1 MAKVRIGD
9 RLISAGLITNEQLT
23 YALEE
28 QKKQVRRK
36 KIIRIL
42 VDLGYLEETKLLGFF
57 IELCKRGELNLMSI
71 LEDFPNSEENILKLL
86 SRMLNMEYINLDA
99 MQFDVDIANLV
110 PFSIIERYLAFPV
123 KEEEVATSNEI
134 LKGQA
139 KVLTV
144 VKVVVA
150 DPFDVQGIEAIKRAI
165 RNKQVVF
172 CLAKKEQIVGIVVRI
187 SLNDSV
193 KDLVAKIREE
203 MKGDAQ
209 NLLLADEKNES
220 AITKLVKVILE
231 TAVKQKGSDIHIEG
245 TAKNTLVRIRVDGMM
260 REVFKFDKDMFAPLA
275 SRIKLMANMDIAE
288 RRKPQDGRYSAFV
301 AEKPYDFRI
310 STLPIITGESIVIR
324 ILDKSKVLV
333 QLEDLGIS
341 ELNFYRFG
349 EAIRQP
355 NGIVLVTG
363 PTGSGKTT
371 TLYAA
376 LNAIKSVTQ
385 KIITVEDPVEY
396 QMDMIQQV
404 MVNERAGMTF
414 AAGLRS
420 ILRQDPDIV
429 MIGEIRDKETLQI
442 ALQAALTGH
451 LVLATLHTN
460 DAISGVARL
469 LDMGVESF
477 FIGSTMCGLQAQ
489 RLVRK
494 LCPHCRYEVEPPEKM
509 VAQIKNLIP
518 EDYHFFKSHGCN
530 ECNMQGYSGREVIS
544 EVVLG
549 TEGMRRLISANAT
562 KDELLAEARKD
573 GFVTMFEDALSKA
586 LEGRT
591 SLDEVYRVAKL

>member
-1 MAKVRIGD
+1 
-9 RLISAGLITNEQLT
+9 
-23 YALEE
+23 
-28 QKKQVRRK
+28 
-36 KIIRIL
+36 
-42 VDLGYLEETKLLGFF
+42 
-57 IELCKRGELNLMSI
+57 
-71 LEDFPNSEENILKLL
+71 
-86 SRMLNMEYINLDA
+86 MLNMEYIDLDSYEFNPEVA
-99 MQFDVDIANLV
+99 DSV
-110 PFSIIERYLAFPV
+110 PFSIIERYLAFPLSDNGN
-123 KEEEVATSNEI
+123 EVRI
-134 LKGQA
+134 
-139 KVLTV
+139 VL
-144 VKVVVA
+144 A
-150 DPFDVQGIEAIKRAI
+150 DPFDMQARDAMTRSI
-165 RNKQVVF
+165 RGKKVMF
-172 CLAKKEQIVGIVVRI
+172 CIAKKEQIVSIVIRI
-187 SLNDSV
+187 SLHDSV
-193 KDLVAKIREE
+193 KLLVKKIREE
-203 MKGDAQ
+203 LSGDSQ
-209 NLLLADEKNES
+209 SILLADDVNQS
-220 AITKLVKVILE
+220 SITKLVYVIFE
-231 TAVKQKGSDIHIEG
+231 TAIKQKTSDIHIEG
-245 TAKNTLVRIRVDGMM
+245 TEKNTLVRIRIDGVM
-260 REVFKFDKDMFAPLA
+260 REAFKFDKDLFAPLA

-288 RRKPQDGRYSAFV
+288 RRKPQDGRYSDIILNR
-301 AEKPYDFRI
+301 PYDFRI

-333 QLEDLGIS
+333 RLEDLGIS
-341 ELNFYRFG
+341 ELNFDRFN
-349 EAIRQP
+349 EAIKQP

-376 LNAIKSVTQ
+376 LNAIKSVTH

-420 ILRQDPDIV
+420 ILRQDPDIIMV
-429 MIGEIRDKETLQI
+429 GEIRDKETLQI

-477 FIGSTMCGLQAQ
+477 FIGSTICGLQAQ

-494 LCPHCRYEVEPPEKM
+494 LCPDCRYEVEPPEKM
-509 VAQIKNLIP
+509 LNQIKNLIP
-518 EDYHFFKSHGCN
+518 EDYHFYKSHGCSK
-530 ECNMQGYSGREVIS
+530 CGMQGYAGREVIS

-573 GFVTMFEDALSKA
+573 GFVTMFEDALLKA

>member
-9 RLISAGLITNEQLT
+9 RLISAGLITNEQLNH
-23 YALEE
+23 ALEE

-42 VDLGYLEETKLLGFF
+42 VDLGYLDEGRLLGFF
-57 IELCKRGELNLMSI
+57 VELCKRGELNLMSI

-86 SRMLNMEYINLDA
+86 SRMLNMEYVNLDA
-99 MQFDVDIANLV
+99 MQFDIDVANSV
-110 PFSIIERYLAFPV
+110 PFSIIERHLTFPI
-123 KEEEVATSNEI
+123 EERDVATDDI
-134 LKGQA
+134 LKGKA
-139 KVLTV
+139 SV
-144 VKVVVA
+144 VTEIKVVVA
-150 DPFDVQGIEAIKRAI
+150 DPFDVQGMEAVKRVI
-165 RNKQVVF
+165 RNKKILF

-193 KDLVAKIREE
+193 KELVKKIRDEI
-203 MKGDAQ
+203 KGDSQ
-209 NLLLADEKNES
+209 NLLLADEENES
-220 AITKLVKVILE
+220 AITKLVHVILE
-231 TAVKQKGSDIHIEG
+231 TAVKQKGSDIHVEG
-245 TAKNTLVRIRVDGMM
+245 TARNTLVRIRVDGMM

-275 SRIKLMANMDIAE
+275 SRIKLMSNMDIAE
-288 RRKPQDGRYSAFV
+288 RRKPQDGRYSAV
-301 AEKPYDFRI
+301 VLEKPYDFRI

-341 ELNFYRFG
+341 ELNFDRFN
-349 EAIRQP
+349 ESIRQP

-376 LNAIKSVTQ
+376 LNAIKSVTH

-477 FIGSTMCGLQAQ
+477 FIGSTICGLQAQ

-509 VAQIKNLIP
+509 INQIKNLIP

-586 LEGRT
+586 LEGKT

>member
-9 RLISAGLITNEQLT
+9 RLISAGLITNEQLNT
-23 YALEE
+23 ALEE

-36 KIIRIL
+36 KIVRIL
-42 VDLGYLEETKLLGFF
+42 VDLGYIEETKLLGFF
-57 IELCKRGELNLMSI
+57 VELCKRRELNLISI

-86 SRMLNMEYINLDA
+86 SRMLNMEYVDLDA
-99 MQFDVDIANLV
+99 IDFNPDVADSV
-110 PFSIIERYLAFPV
+110 PFSIIERYLAFPLA
-123 KEEEVATSNEI
+123 ETETD
-134 LKGQA
+134 
-139 KVLTV
+139 

-150 DPFDVQGIEAIKRAI
+150 DPFDVQARDAMTRAI
-165 RNKQVVF
+165 RSKKVLF
-172 CLAKKEQIVGIVVRI
+172 CIAKKEQIVSIVIRI
-187 SLNDSV
+187 SLHDSV
-193 KDLVAKIREE
+193 KLLVKKIREE
-203 MKGDAQ
+203 LKGDTQ
-209 NLLLADEKNES
+209 NILLADDENES
-220 AITKLVKVILE
+220 AITKLVNVIFE
-231 TAVKQKGSDIHIEG
+231 TAIKQKTSDIHIEG
-245 TAKNTLVRIRVDGMM
+245 TEKSTLVRIRVDGVM
-260 REVFKFDKDMFAPLA
+260 REAFKFDKDMFAPLS

-288 RRKPQDGRYSAFV
+288 RRKPQDGRYSAV
-301 AEKPYDFRI
+301 VLEKPYDFRI

-341 ELNFYRFG
+341 ELNFDRFN
-349 EAIRQP
+349 EAIKQP

-376 LNAIKSVTQ
+376 LNAIKSVTH

-420 ILRQDPDIV
+420 ILRQDPDII

-509 VAQIKNLIP
+509 LAQIKNIIP
-518 EDYHFFKSHGCN
+518 EDYHFFKSHGCAQ
-530 ECNMQGYSGREVIS
+530 CGMQGYSGREVIS

>member
-9 RLISAGLITNEQLT
+9 RLISAGLITNEQLNH
-23 YALEE
+23 ALEE
-28 QKKQVRRK
+28 QKKQTRRK

-42 VDLGYLEETKLLGFF
+42 VDLGYLDEGKLLGFF
-57 IELCKRGELNLMSI
+57 VELCKRGELNLMSI

-86 SRMLNMEYINLDA
+86 SRMLNMEYVNLDA
-99 MQFDVDIANLV
+99 VQFDIDVTNAV
-110 PFSIIERYLAFPV
+110 PFSIIERHLAFPI
-123 KEEEVATSNEI
+123 EERDIATDDI
-134 LKGQA
+134 LKGKA
-139 KVLTV
+139 SV
-144 VKVVVA
+144 VTEMKVVVA
-150 DPFDVQGIEAIKRAI
+150 DPFDVQGIEAIKRVI
-165 RNKQVVF
+165 RNKKILF
-172 CLAKKEQIVGIVVRI
+172 CLAKKEQIVSIVVRI

-193 KDLVAKIREE
+193 KDLVKKIKEE
-203 MKGDAQ
+203 IKGDSQ
-209 NLLLADEKNES
+209 NLLLADEANES
-220 AITKLVKVILE
+220 AITKLVHVVLE
-231 TAVKQKGSDIHIEG
+231 TAIKQKGSDIHIEG

-260 REVFKFDKDMFAPLA
+260 REVFKFEKELFAPLA
-275 SRIKLMANMDIAE
+275 SRIKLMSNMDIAE
-288 RRKPQDGRYSAFV
+288 RRKPQDGRYSAIV
-301 AEKPYDFRI
+301 LEKPYDFRI

-341 ELNFYRFG
+341 ELNFDRFG

-376 LNAIKSVTQ
+376 LNAIKSVTH

-396 QMDMIQQV
+396 QMEMIQQV

-477 FIGSTMCGLQAQ
+477 FIGSTICGLQAQ

-509 VAQIKNLIP
+509 INQIKNLIP

>member
-9 RLISAGLITNEQLT
+9 RLISAGLITNVQLEK
-23 YALEE
+23 ALEE

-36 KIIRIL
+36 KIVRVL
-42 VDLGYLEETKLLGFF
+42 VDLGYIEETKLLGFF
-57 IELCKRGELNLMSI
+57 VELCKRGELNLISV
-71 LEDFPNSEENILKLL
+71 LEDFPDSEENILKLL
-86 SRMLNMEYINLDA
+86 SKIINMEYVDLDTYE
-99 MQFDVDIANLV
+99 FNANV
-110 PFSIIERYLAFPV
+110 VEYIPFSIIERYTLFPLS
-123 KEEEVATSNEI
+123 EEDNVV
-134 LKGQA
+134 QV
-139 KVLTV
+139 VL
-144 VKVVVA
+144 A
-150 DPFDVQGIEAIKRAI
+150 DPFNIQAKDAVSRAI
-165 RNKQVVF
+165 RGKKVVF
-172 CLAKKEQIVGIVVRI
+172 CIAKKEQIISVVIRI
-187 SLNDSV
+187 SLHDSV
-193 KDLVAKIREE
+193 KALVKQVREE
-203 MKGDAQ
+203 MSGDGNALIFAEEGSNQ
-209 NLLLADEKNES
+209 S
-220 AITKLVKVILE
+220 SITKLIGVIFE
-231 TAVKQKGSDIHIEG
+231 TAVKQKSSDIHIEA
-245 TAKNTLVRIRVDGMM
+245 TEISTLVRIRIDGVM
-260 REVFKFDKDMFAPLA
+260 REAFKFDKDMFAPLS
-275 SRIKLMANMDIAE
+275 SRIKLMANLDIAE
-288 RRKPQDGRYSAFV
+288 RRKPQDGRYSAIILD
-301 AEKPYDFRI
+301 KPFDFRI
-310 STLPIITGESIVIR
+310 STLPIITGESIVTR

-333 QLEDLGIS
+333 RLEDLGIS
-341 ELNFYRFG
+341 ELNFDRFN
-349 EAIRQP
+349 EAIKQP

-376 LNAIKSVTQ
+376 LNAIKSVTH

-420 ILRQDPDIV
+420 ILRQDPDII

-477 FIGSTMCGLQAQ
+477 FIGSTLCGLQAQ

-494 LCPHCRYEVEPPEKM
+494 LCPHCKYEVEPPERM
-509 VAQIKNLIP
+509 LAPIRNLIP
-518 EDYHFFKSHGCN
+518 DDYHFFKSHGCGQ
-530 ECNMQGYSGREVIS
+530 CGMQGYSGREVVS

-549 TEGMRRLISANAT
+549 TEGVRRLVSANAT
-562 KDELLAEARKD
+562 KDELLVESRKD
-573 GFVTMFEDALSKA
+573 GFVTMFEDGLIKA

-591 SLDEVYRVAKL
+591 SLDEVFRVAKLS

>member
-9 RLISAGLITNEQLT
+9 RLISAGLITNEQLNT
-23 YALEE
+23 ALEE

-36 KIIRIL
+36 KIVRIL
-42 VDLGYLEETKLLGFF
+42 VDLGYIEETKLLGFF
-57 IELCKRGELNLMSI
+57 VELCKRRELNLISI

-86 SRMLNMEYINLDA
+86 SRMLNMEYVDLDTVE
-99 MQFDVDIANLV
+99 FNPDIADNM
-110 PFSIIERYLAFPV
+110 PFSIIERYLAFPLS
-123 KEEEVATSNEI
+123 ETETEI
-134 LKGQA
+134 
-139 KVLTV
+139 
-144 VKVVVA
+144 KVVVA
-150 DPFDVQGIEAIKRAI
+150 DPFDVQAREAIVRTI
-165 RNKQVVF
+165 RSKKVLF
-172 CLAKKEQIVGIVVRI
+172 CIAKKEQIVSIVIRI
-187 SLNDSV
+187 SLHDSV
-193 KDLVAKIREE
+193 KLLVKKIRDEL
-203 MKGDAQ
+203 KGDAQ
-209 NLLLADEKNES
+209 NILFADDENES
-220 AITKLVKVILE
+220 AITKLVNVILE
-231 TAVKQKGSDIHIEG
+231 TAIKQKTSDIHIEG
-245 TAKNTLVRIRVDGMM
+245 TEKSTLVRIRVDGVM
-260 REVFKFDKDMFAPLA
+260 REAFKFDKDMFAPLA

-288 RRKPQDGRYSAFV
+288 RRKPQDGRYSAIV
-301 AEKPYDFRI
+301 LEKPYDFRI

-333 QLEDLGIS
+333 RLEDLGIS
-341 ELNFYRFG
+341 KLNFDRFG
-349 EAIRQP
+349 EAIKQP

-376 LNAIKSVTQ
+376 LNAIKSVTH

-420 ILRQDPDIV
+420 ILRQDPDII

-494 LCPHCRYEVEPPEKM
+494 LCQNCLYEVEPPEKM

-518 EDYHFFKSHGCN
+518 EDYHFFKSHGCAQ
-530 ECNMQGYSGREVIS
+530 CNMQGYSGREVIS

>member
-9 RLISAGLITNEQLT
+9 RLISAGLITNAQLEK
-23 YALEE
+23 ALEE
-28 QKKQVRRK
+28 QRKQVRRK
-36 KIIRIL
+36 KIVRVL
-42 VDLGYLEETKLLGFF
+42 VDLGYLEESKLLGFF
-57 IELCKRGELNLMSI
+57 VELCKRGELNLLSI
-71 LEDFPNSEENILKLL
+71 LEDFPNSEENILMLL
-86 SRMLNMEYINLDA
+86 SKMINMEYVDLDTYEFNPA
-99 MQFDVDIANLV
+99 IADNV
-110 PFSIIERYLAFPV
+110 PFSIIERYTSFPFAQ
-123 KEEEVATSNEI
+123 EGDTI
-134 LKGQA
+134 
-139 KVLTV
+139 
-144 VKVVVA
+144 KVVLA
-150 DPFDVQGIEAIKRAI
+150 DPFDIQAKEALSRSI
-165 RNKQVVF
+165 RGKKIAF
-172 CLAKKEQIVGIVVRI
+172 CIAKKEQIVAIVIRL

-193 KDLVAKIREE
+193 KVLVQNIREE
-203 MKGDAQ
+203 MSGVTGVIVADDDA
-209 NLLLADEKNES
+209 NKS
-220 AITKLVKVILE
+220 AITKLINVIFE
-231 TAVKQKGSDIHIEG
+231 TAVKQKSSDIHIEA
-245 TAKNTLVRIRVDGMM
+245 TETSAIVRNRVDGVM
-260 REVFKFDKDMFAPLA
+260 REAFKFDKDIFAPLS
-275 SRIKLMANMDIAE
+275 SRMKLMANLDIAE
-288 RRKPQDGRYSAFV
+288 RRKPQDGRYSDTIMG
-301 AEKPYDFRI
+301 KPYDFRI

-333 QLEDLGIS
+333 KLEDLGIS
-341 ELNFYRFG
+341 ELNYNRFN

-376 LNAIKSVTQ
+376 LNAIKNVTH

-396 QMDMIQQV
+396 QMDLIQQV

-420 ILRQDPDIV
+420 ILRQDPDII

-477 FIGSTMCGLQAQ
+477 FIGSTICGFQAQ

-494 LCPHCRYEVEPPEKM
+494 LCPNCIYEVEPPEKM
-509 VAQIKNLIP
+509 LAQIRNLLP
-518 EDYHFFKSHGCN
+518 EDYHFYKSHGCGN
-530 ECNMQGYSGREVIS
+530 CGMQGYVGREVVS
-544 EVVLG
+544 EVILG

-573 GFVTMFEDALSKA
+573 GFVTMFEDALLKA

>member
-9 RLISAGLITNEQLT
+9 RLISAGLITNVQLEK
-23 YALEE
+23 ALEE
-28 QKKQVRRK
+28 QRKQVRRK
-36 KIIRIL
+36 KIVRVL
-42 VDLGYLEETKLLGFF
+42 VDLGYLEESKLLGFF
-57 IELCKRGELNLMSI
+57 VELCKRGELNLLSI

-86 SRMLNMEYINLDA
+86 SKMINMEYVDLDTYEFNPTVA
-99 MQFDVDIANLV
+99 DYV
-110 PFSIIERYLAFPV
+110 PFSIIERYTSFPFAEDNDV
-123 KEEEVATSNEI
+123 I
-134 LKGQA
+134 
-139 KVLTV
+139 
-144 VKVVVA
+144 KVVLA
-150 DPFDVQGIEAIKRAI
+150 DPFDIRAKEAITRSI
-165 RNKQVVF
+165 RGKKVLF
-172 CLAKKEQIVGIVVRI
+172 CIAKKEQIVAIVIRL

-193 KDLVAKIREE
+193 KILVQNIREE
-203 MKGDAQ
+203 MSGGAGAIT
-209 NLLLADEKNES
+209 LANDDESNKS
-220 AITKLVKVILE
+220 SITKLISVIFE
-231 TAVKQKGSDIHIEG
+231 TAVKQRTSDIHIEAAENA
-245 TAKNTLVRIRVDGMM
+245 TVVRIRIDGVM
-260 REVFKFDKDMFAPLA
+260 REAFKFDKDMFAPLS
-275 SRIKLMANMDIAE
+275 SRIKLMANLDIAE
-288 RRKPQDGRYSAFV
+288 RRKPQDGRYSDIIMGNPF
-301 AEKPYDFRI
+301 DFRI

-333 QLEDLGIS
+333 KLEDLGIS
-341 ELNFYRFG
+341 ELNYDRFN
-349 EAIRQP
+349 EAIKQP

-376 LNAIKSVTQ
+376 LNAIKNVTH

-396 QMDMIQQV
+396 QMEMIQQV

-414 AAGLRS
+414 AASLRS
-420 ILRQDPDIV
+420 ILRQDPDII
-429 MIGEIRDKETLQI
+429 MIGEIRDRETLQI

-477 FIGSTMCGLQAQ
+477 FIGSTLCGLQAQ

-494 LCPHCRYEVEPPEKM
+494 LCPHCRYEVEPPDKM
-509 VAQIKNLIP
+509 LSQIRNLIP
-518 EDYHFFKSHGCN
+518 DDYHFYKSHGCN
-530 ECNMQGYSGREVIS
+530 QCGMQGYSGREVIS

-549 TEGMRRLISANAT
+549 TEGIRRLVSANAT
-562 KDELLAEARKD
+562 KDELLSEARKD
-573 GFVTMFEDALSKA
+573 GFVTMFEDALLKA

>member
-9 RLISAGLITNEQLT
+9 RLISAGLITNEQLNT
-23 YALEE
+23 ALEE

-36 KIIRIL
+36 KIVRIL
-42 VDLGYLEETKLLGFF
+42 VDLGYIEETKLLGFF
-57 IELCKRGELNLMSI
+57 VELCKRRELNLISI

-86 SRMLNMEYINLDA
+86 SRMLSMEYIDLDTIE
-99 MQFDVDIANLV
+99 FNPDVADCV
-110 PFSIIERYLAFPV
+110 PFSIIERHLAFPFA
-123 KEEEVATSNEI
+123 ESENEI
-134 LKGQA
+134 
-139 KVLTV
+139 
-144 VKVVVA
+144 KVVVA
-150 DPFDVQGIEAIKRAI
+150 DPFDVQVRDAMTRAI
-165 RNKQVVF
+165 RNKKVLF
-172 CLAKKEQIVGIVVRI
+172 CIAKKEQIVGIVIRI
-187 SLNDSV
+187 SLHDSV
-193 KDLVAKIREE
+193 KALVKKIHDEL
-203 MKGDAQ
+203 KGDVQ
-209 NLLLADEKNES
+209 NILLADDENES
-220 AITKLVKVILE
+220 AITKLVNIVLE
-231 TAVKQKGSDIHIEG
+231 TAIKQKTSDIHIEG
-245 TAKNTLVRIRVDGMM
+245 TEKSTLIRIRVDGVM
-260 REVFKFDKDMFAPLA
+260 REAFKFEKDLFAPLA

-288 RRKPQDGRYSAFV
+288 RRKPQDGRYSAIIL
-301 AEKPYDFRI
+301 EKPYDFRI

-341 ELNFYRFG
+341 ELNFDRFN
-349 EAIRQP
+349 EAIKQP

-376 LNAIKSVTQ
+376 LNAIKSVTH

-420 ILRQDPDIV
+420 ILRQDPDII

-509 VAQIKNLIP
+509 VSQIKNLIP
-518 EDYHFFKSHGCN
+518 EDYHFFKSHGCSH
-530 ECNMQGYSGREVIS
+530 CGMQGYAGREVIS

>member
-9 RLISAGLITNEQLT
+9 RLISAGLITNAQLEK
-23 YALEE
+23 ALEE
-28 QKKQVRRK
+28 QRKQVRRK
-36 KIIRIL
+36 KIVRVL
-42 VDLGYLEETKLLGFF
+42 VDLGYLEESKLLGFF
-57 IELCKRGELNLMSI
+57 VELCKRGELNLLSI
-71 LEDFPNSEENILKLL
+71 LEDFPNSEENILMLL
-86 SRMLNMEYINLDA
+86 SKMINMEYVDLDTYEFNPA
-99 MQFDVDIANLV
+99 IADNV
-110 PFSIIERYLAFPV
+110 PFSIIERYASFPFAQ
-123 KEEEVATSNEI
+123 EGDTI
-134 LKGQA
+134 
-139 KVLTV
+139 
-144 VKVVVA
+144 KVVLA
-150 DPFDVQGIEAIKRAI
+150 DPFDIQAKDALSRSI
-165 RNKQVVF
+165 RGKKIAF
-172 CLAKKEQIVGIVVRI
+172 CIAKKEQIVAIVIRL

-193 KDLVAKIREE
+193 KVLVQNIREE
-203 MKGDAQ
+203 MSGATGVIVADDDA
-209 NLLLADEKNES
+209 NRS
-220 AITKLVKVILE
+220 AITKLINVIFE
-231 TAVKQKGSDIHIEG
+231 TAVKQKSSDIHIEA
-245 TAKNTLVRIRVDGMM
+245 TETSALVRNRVDGVM
-260 REVFKFDKDMFAPLA
+260 REAFKFDKDIFAPLS
-275 SRIKLMANMDIAE
+275 SRMKLMANLDIAE
-288 RRKPQDGRYSAFV
+288 RRKPQDGRYSDIIMG
-301 AEKPYDFRI
+301 KPYDFRI

-333 QLEDLGIS
+333 KLEDLGIS
-341 ELNFYRFG
+341 ELNYNRFN
-349 EAIRQP
+349 EAIKQP

-376 LNAIKSVTQ
+376 LNAIKNVTH

-396 QMDMIQQV
+396 QMDLIQQV

-420 ILRQDPDIV
+420 ILRQDPDII

-477 FIGSTMCGLQAQ
+477 FIGSTICGFQAQ

-494 LCPHCRYEVEPPEKM
+494 LCPNCIYEVEPPEKM
-509 VAQIKNLIP
+509 LAQIRNLIP
-518 EDYHFFKSHGCN
+518 EDYHFYKSHGCSN
-530 ECNMQGYSGREVIS
+530 CGMQGYVGREVVS
-544 EVVLG
+544 EVILG

-573 GFVTMFEDALSKA
+573 GFVTMFEDALLKA

>member
-9 RLISAGLITNEQLT
+9 RLISAGLITNEQLNT
-23 YALEE
+23 ALEE

-36 KIIRIL
+36 KIVRIL
-42 VDLGYLEETKLLGFF
+42 VDLGYIEETKLLGFF
-57 IELCKRGELNLMSI
+57 VELCKRRELNLISI

-86 SRMLNMEYINLDA
+86 SRMLNMEYIDLDTIE
-99 MQFDVDIANLV
+99 FNPDVADCV
-110 PFSIIERYLAFPV
+110 PFSIIERHLAFPFA
-123 KEEEVATSNEI
+123 ESENEI
-134 LKGQA
+134 KI
-139 KVLTV
+139 
-144 VKVVVA
+144 VVA
-150 DPFDVQGIEAIKRAI
+150 DPFDVQVRDAMTRAI
-165 RNKQVVF
+165 RNKKVLF
-172 CLAKKEQIVGIVVRI
+172 CIAKKEQIVGIVIRI
-187 SLNDSV
+187 SLHDSV
-193 KDLVAKIREE
+193 KALVKKIHDEL
-203 MKGDAQ
+203 KGDVQ
-209 NLLLADEKNES
+209 NILLADDENES
-220 AITKLVKVILE
+220 AITKLVNIVLE
-231 TAVKQKGSDIHIEG
+231 TAIKQKTSDIHIEG
-245 TAKNTLVRIRVDGMM
+245 TEKSTLIRIRVDGVM
-260 REVFKFDKDMFAPLA
+260 REAFKFEKDLFAPLA

-288 RRKPQDGRYSAFV
+288 RRKPQDGRYSAIIL
-301 AEKPYDFRI
+301 EKPYDFRI

-341 ELNFYRFG
+341 ELNFDRFN
-349 EAIRQP
+349 EAIKQP

-376 LNAIKSVTQ
+376 LNAIKSVTH

-420 ILRQDPDIV
+420 ILRQDPDII

-509 VAQIKNLIP
+509 VSQIKNLIP
-518 EDYHFFKSHGCN
+518 EDYHFFKSHGCSH
-530 ECNMQGYSGREVIS
+530 CGMQGYAGREVIS

-549 TEGMRRLISANAT
+549 TEGMRRLISSNAT

>member
-9 RLISAGLITNEQLT
+9 RLISAGLITNEQLNT
-23 YALEE
+23 ALEE

-36 KIIRIL
+36 KIVRIL
-42 VDLGYLEETKLLGFF
+42 VDLGYIEETKLLGFF
-57 IELCKRGELNLMSI
+57 VELCKRRELNLISI

-86 SRMLNMEYINLDA
+86 SRMLNMEYVDLDA
-99 MQFDVDIANLV
+99 IDFNPDVADSV
-110 PFSIIERYLAFPV
+110 PFSIIERYLAFPLA
-123 KEEEVATSNEI
+123 ETETD
-134 LKGQA
+134 
-139 KVLTV
+139 

-150 DPFDVQGIEAIKRAI
+150 DPFDVQARDAMTRAI
-165 RNKQVVF
+165 RSKKVLF
-172 CLAKKEQIVGIVVRI
+172 CIAKKEQIVGIVIRI
-187 SLNDSV
+187 SLHDSV
-193 KDLVAKIREE
+193 KLLVKKIREE
-203 MKGDAQ
+203 LKGDTQ
-209 NLLLADEKNES
+209 NILLADDENES
-220 AITKLVKVILE
+220 AITKLVNVIFE
-231 TAVKQKGSDIHIEG
+231 TAMKQKTSDIHIEG
-245 TAKNTLVRIRVDGMM
+245 TEKSTLVRIRVDGVM
-260 REVFKFDKDMFAPLA
+260 REAFKFDKDMFAPLS

-288 RRKPQDGRYSAFV
+288 RRKPQDGRYSAV
-301 AEKPYDFRI
+301 VLEKPYDFRI

-341 ELNFYRFG
+341 ELNFDRFN
-349 EAIRQP
+349 EAIKQP

-376 LNAIKSVTQ
+376 LNAIKSVTH

-420 ILRQDPDIV
+420 ILRQDPDII

-509 VAQIKNLIP
+509 LAQIKNIIP
-518 EDYHFFKSHGCN
+518 EDYHFFKSHGCAQ
-530 ECNMQGYSGREVIS
+530 CGMQGYSGREVIS

>member
-9 RLISAGLITNEQLT
+9 RLISAGLITNAQLEK
-23 YALEE
+23 ALEE

-36 KIIRIL
+36 KIVRVL

-57 IELCKRGELNLMSI
+57 VELCKRRELNLISI

-86 SRMLNMEYINLDA
+86 SRMLNMEYVDLDTYE
-99 MQFDVDIANLV
+99 FNPDVADNV
-110 PFSIIERYLAFPV
+110 PFSIVERYLAFPMS
-123 KEEEVATSNEI
+123 EEEGVVRVA
-134 LKGQA
+134 L
-139 KVLTV
+139 
-144 VKVVVA
+144 A
-150 DPFDVQGIEAIKRAI
+150 DPFDVQAKDAMTRSI
-165 RNKQVVF
+165 RGKKVVF
-172 CLAKKEQIVGIVVRI
+172 CIAKKEQIVSVVIRL
-187 SLNDSV
+187 SLHDSV
-193 KDLVAKIREE
+193 KLLVKKIREE
-203 MKGDAQ
+203 MRGDGV
-209 NLLLADEKNES
+209 NTLLADDSNES
-220 AITKLVKVILE
+220 SITKLIYVIFE
-231 TAVKQKGSDIHIEG
+231 TAIKQKTSDIHIEG
-245 TAKNTLVRIRVDGMM
+245 TENSTLVRIRVDGIM
-260 REVFKFDKDMFAPLA
+260 REAFKFDKDMFAPLA
-275 SRIKLMANMDIAE
+275 SRLKLLANLDIAE
-288 RRKPQDGRYSAFV
+288 RRKPQDGRYSDIILD
-301 AEKPYDFRI
+301 KPFDFRI

-333 QLEDLGIS
+333 RLEDLGIS
-341 ELNFYRFG
+341 ELNYDRFD
-349 EAIRQP
+349 EAIKQP

-376 LNAIKSVTQ
+376 LNAIKSVTH

-420 ILRQDPDIV
+420 ILRQDPDII

-494 LCPHCRYEVEPPEKM
+494 LCPHCRYEVEPPDKILN
-509 VAQIKNLIP
+509 QIKNLIP
-518 EDYHFFKSHGCN
+518 DDYHFYKSHGCSQ
-530 ECNMQGYSGREVIS
+530 CGMQGYVGREVIS

-573 GFVTMFEDALSKA
+573 GFVTMFEDALMKA

-591 SLDEVYRVAKL
+591 SLDEVYRVAKLS

>member
-9 RLISAGLITNEQLT
+9 RLISAGLITNEQLNH
-23 YALEE
+23 ALEE
-28 QKKQVRRK
+28 QKKQTRRK

-42 VDLGYLEETKLLGFF
+42 VDLGYLDEGKLLGFF
-57 IELCKRGELNLMSI
+57 VELCKRGELNLMSI

-86 SRMLNMEYINLDA
+86 SRMLNMEYVNLDA
-99 MQFDVDIANLV
+99 VQFDIDVTNAV
-110 PFSIIERYLAFPV
+110 PFSIIERHLAFPI
-123 KEEEVATSNEI
+123 EERDIATDDI
-134 LKGQA
+134 LKGKA
-139 KVLTV
+139 SV
-144 VKVVVA
+144 VTEMKVVVA
-150 DPFDVQGIEAIKRAI
+150 DPFDVQGIEAIKRVI
-165 RNKQVVF
+165 RNKKILF
-172 CLAKKEQIVGIVVRI
+172 CLAKKEQIVSIVVRI

-193 KDLVAKIREE
+193 KDLVKKIKEE
-203 MKGDAQ
+203 IKGDSQ
-209 NLLLADEKNES
+209 NLLLADEANES
-220 AITKLVKVILE
+220 AITKLVHVVLE
-231 TAVKQKGSDIHIEG
+231 TAIKQKGSDIHIEG

-260 REVFKFDKDMFAPLA
+260 REVFKFEKDLFAPLA
-275 SRIKLMANMDIAE
+275 SRIKLMSNMDIAE
-288 RRKPQDGRYSAFV
+288 RRKPQDGRYSAV
-301 AEKPYDFRI
+301 VLEKPYDFRI

-341 ELNFYRFG
+341 ELNFDRFG

-376 LNAIKSVTQ
+376 LNAIKSVTH

-396 QMDMIQQV
+396 QMEMIQQV

-477 FIGSTMCGLQAQ
+477 FIGSTICGLQAQ

-509 VAQIKNLIP
+509 INQIKNLIP

>member
-9 RLISAGLITNEQLT
+9 RLISAGLITNEQLKT
-23 YALEE
+23 ALEE

-36 KIIRIL
+36 RIIRIL
-42 VDLGYLEETKLLGFF
+42 VDLGYLEEQKLLGFF
-57 IELCKRGELNLMSI
+57 VELCKRGELNLISI

-86 SRMLNMEYINLDA
+86 SNIINMEYVNLDLWE
-99 MQFDVDIANLV
+99 FNPDVADMIPYAIV
-110 PFSIIERYLAFPV
+110 ERYLAFPMSV
-123 KEEEVATSNEI
+123 DDENNM
-134 LKGQA
+134 
-139 KVLTV
+139 
-144 VKVVVA
+144 KVVLA
-150 DPFDVQGIEAIKRAI
+150 DPFDIKAKDAIMRSARGRKI
-165 RNKQVVF
+165 IF
-172 CLAKKEQIVGIVVRI
+172 CIAKKEQIVSIVIRI
-187 SLNDSV
+187 SLHDSV
-193 KDLVAKIREE
+193 KVLIKKIREE
-203 MKGDAQ
+203 MKGEGGIVI
-209 NLLLADEKNES
+209 ADGENQS
-220 AITKLVKVILE
+220 SITRLIFVILE
-231 TAVKQKGSDIHIEG
+231 TAIKQKTSDIHIEG
-245 TAKNTLVRIRVDGMM
+245 TEKSTLVRIRIDGIM
-260 REVFKFDKDMFAPLA
+260 REAFKFDKDMFAPLS
-275 SRIKLMANMDIAE
+275 SRIKLLANLDIAE
-288 RRKPQDGRYSAFV
+288 RRKPQDGRYSDIILGN
-301 AEKPYDFRI
+301 PYDFRI

-341 ELNFYRFG
+341 ELNYDRFN
-349 EAIRQP
+349 EAIKQP

-376 LNAIKSVTQ
+376 LNAIKSVTH

-420 ILRQDPDIV
+420 ILRQDPDII

-477 FIGSTMCGLQAQ
+477 FIGSTLCGLQAQ

-494 LCPHCRYEVEPPEKM
+494 LCPHCKYEVEPPDKM
-509 VAQIKNLIP
+509 LEQIKNLIP
-518 EDYHFFKSHGCN
+518 DDYHFYKSHGCSQ
-530 ECNMQGYSGREVIS
+530 CHMQGYSGREVIS

-549 TEGMRRLISANAT
+549 TEGMRRLVSANAT

-573 GFVTMFEDALSKA
+573 GFVTMFEDALLKA

-591 SLDEVYRVAKL
+591 SLDEVYRVAKIS

>member
-9 RLISAGLITNEQLT
+9 RLISAGLITNAQLEK
-23 YALEE
+23 ALEE
-28 QKKQVRRK
+28 QRKQVRRK
-36 KIIRIL
+36 KIVRVL
-42 VDLGYLEETKLLGFF
+42 VDLGYLEESKLLGFF
-57 IELCKRGELNLMSI
+57 VELCKRGELNLLSI

-86 SRMLNMEYINLDA
+86 SKLINMEYVNLD
-99 MQFDVDIANLV
+99 MYEFNPTIADNV
-110 PFSIIERYLAFPV
+110 PFSIIERYTSFPFAQEDDV
-123 KEEEVATSNEI
+123 I
-134 LKGQA
+134 
-139 KVLTV
+139 
-144 VKVVVA
+144 KVVLA
-150 DPFDVQGIEAIKRAI
+150 DPFDIQAKEALSRSI
-165 RNKQVVF
+165 RGKKIAF
-172 CLAKKEQIVGIVVRI
+172 CIAKKEQIVAIVIRL

-193 KDLVAKIREE
+193 KLIIQNIREE
-203 MKGDAQ
+203 MSGSTGTIM
-209 NLLLADEKNES
+209 ADDDGANRS
-220 AITKLVKVILE
+220 AITKLINVIFE
-231 TAVKQKGSDIHIEG
+231 TAVKQKASDIHIEA
-245 TAKNTLVRIRVDGMM
+245 TEISTLVRNRVDGIM
-260 REVFKFDKDMFAPLA
+260 REAFKFDKDIFAPLS
-275 SRIKLMANMDIAE
+275 SRMKLMANLDIAE
-288 RRKPQDGRYSAFV
+288 RRKPQDGRYSDIILG
-301 AEKPYDFRI
+301 KPFDFRI

-324 ILDKSKVLV
+324 LLDKSKVLV
-333 QLEDLGIS
+333 KLEDLGIS
-341 ELNFYRFG
+341 ELNFNRFN
-349 EAIRQP
+349 EAIKQP

-376 LNAIKSVTQ
+376 LNAIKNITH

-420 ILRQDPDIV
+420 ILRQDPDII

-469 LDMGVESF
+469 LDMGIESF
-477 FIGSTMCGLQAQ
+477 FIGSTICGFQAQ

-494 LCPHCRYEVEPPEKM
+494 LCPNCIYEVEPPEKM
-509 VAQIKNLIP
+509 LAEIRNLIP
-518 EDYHFFKSHGCN
+518 EDYHFYKSHGCPN
-530 ECNMQGYSGREVIS
+530 CGMQGYVGREVIS

-549 TEGMRRLISANAT
+549 TEGMRRLISVNAT
-562 KDELLAEARKD
+562 KDELLTEARKD
-573 GFVTMFEDALSKA
+573 GFVTMFEDALAKA
-586 LEGRT
+586 LAGRT

>member
-9 RLISAGLITNEQLT
+9 RLISAGLITNEQLNT
-23 YALEE
+23 ALEE

-36 KIIRIL
+36 KIVRIL
-42 VDLGYLEETKLLGFF
+42 VDLGYIEETKLLGFF
-57 IELCKRGELNLMSI
+57 VELCKRRELNLISI

-86 SRMLNMEYINLDA
+86 SRMLNMEYVDLDTVE
-99 MQFDVDIANLV
+99 FNPDIADNM
-110 PFSIIERYLAFPV
+110 PFSIIERYLAFPLS
-123 KEEEVATSNEI
+123 ETETEI
-134 LKGQA
+134 
-139 KVLTV
+139 
-144 VKVVVA
+144 KVVVA
-150 DPFDVQGIEAIKRAI
+150 DPFDVQAREAIVRTI
-165 RNKQVVF
+165 RSKKVLF
-172 CLAKKEQIVGIVVRI
+172 CIAKKEQIVSIVIRI
-187 SLNDSV
+187 SLHDSV
-193 KDLVAKIREE
+193 KLLVKKIRDEL
-203 MKGDAQ
+203 KGDAQ
-209 NLLLADEKNES
+209 NILFADDENES
-220 AITKLVKVILE
+220 AITKLVNVILE
-231 TAVKQKGSDIHIEG
+231 TAIKQKTSDIHIEG
-245 TAKNTLVRIRVDGMM
+245 TEKSTLVRIRVDGVM
-260 REVFKFDKDMFAPLA
+260 REAFKFDKDMFAPLA

-288 RRKPQDGRYSAFV
+288 RRKPQDGRYSAIV
-301 AEKPYDFRI
+301 LEKPYDFRI

-333 QLEDLGIS
+333 RLEDLGIS
-341 ELNFYRFG
+341 ELNFDRFG
-349 EAIRQP
+349 EAIKQP

-376 LNAIKSVTQ
+376 LNAIKSVTH

-420 ILRQDPDIV
+420 ILRQDPDII

-494 LCPHCRYEVEPPEKM
+494 LCQNCLYEVEPPEKM

-518 EDYHFFKSHGCN
+518 EDYHFFKSHGCAQ
-530 ECNMQGYSGREVIS
+530 CNMQGYSGREVIS

>member
-9 RLISAGLITNEQLT
+9 RLISAGLITNVQLEQ
-23 YALEE
+23 ALEE
-28 QKKQVRRK
+28 QRTQTRRK
-36 KIIRIL
+36 KIVRVL

-57 IELCKRGELNLMSI
+57 VELCKRGELSLLSI

-86 SRMLNMEYINLDA
+86 SRIINMEYVDLDSCA
-99 MQFDVDIANLV
+99 FNPAIADYV
-110 PFSIIERYLAFPV
+110 PFSIIERYTSFPFAED
-123 KEEEVATSNEI
+123 KEY
-134 LKGQA
+134 
-139 KVLTV
+139 
-144 VKVVVA
+144 VKVVLA
-150 DPFDVQGIEAIKRAI
+150 DPFDIRAKEAITRSI
-165 RNKQVVF
+165 RGKKILF
-172 CLAKKEQIVGIVVRI
+172 CIAKKEQVISIVIRL

-193 KDLVAKIREE
+193 KLLVQNIREE
-203 MKGDAQ
+203 MRGDTNAVV
-209 NLLLADEKNES
+209 LASDDDSNRS
-220 AITKLVKVILE
+220 SITKLIGVIFE
-231 TAVKQKGSDIHIEG
+231 TAVKQRTSDIHIEASE
-245 TAKNTLVRIRVDGMM
+245 TNALVRIRVDGIMK
-260 REVFKFDKDMFAPLA
+260 EAFKFDKDMFAPLS
-275 SRIKLMANMDIAE
+275 SRIKLMANLDIAE
-288 RRKPQDGRYSAFV
+288 RRRPQDGRYSDIILG
-301 AEKPYDFRI
+301 KPFDFRI

-333 QLEDLGIS
+333 KLEDLGIS
-341 ELNFYRFG
+341 ELNYDRFD
-349 EAIRQP
+349 EAIKQP

-376 LNAIKSVTQ
+376 LNAIKNVTH

-396 QMDMIQQV
+396 QMDLIQQV

-420 ILRQDPDIV
+420 ILRQDPDII

-477 FIGSTMCGLQAQ
+477 FIGSTLCGLQAQ

-494 LCPHCRYEVEPPEKM
+494 LCPNCRYEVEPPDK
-509 VAQIKNLIP
+509 ILSNIRNLIP
-518 EDYHFFKSHGCN
+518 DDYHFYKSHGCSN
-530 ECNMQGYSGREVIS
+530 CGMQGYLGREVIS

-549 TEGMRRLISANAT
+549 TEGMRRLVSANAT

-573 GFVTMFEDALSKA
+573 GFVTMFEDALLKA

>member
-9 RLISAGLITNEQLT
+9 RLISAGLITNEQLEK
-23 YALEE
+23 ALEE

-36 KIIRIL
+36 KIVRVL
-42 VDLGYLEETKLLGFF
+42 VDLGYIEETKLLGFF
-57 IELCKRGELNLMSI
+57 VELCKRRELNLISI

-86 SRMLNMEYINLDA
+86 SRMLNMEYVDLDTYE
-99 MQFDVDIANLV
+99 FNPDVADNV
-110 PFSIIERYLAFPV
+110 PFSIIERYLAFPIN
-123 KEEEVATSNEI
+123 EEE
-134 LKGQA
+134 G
-139 KVLTV
+139 V
-144 VKVVVA
+144 VKVALA
-150 DPFDVQGIEAIKRAI
+150 DPFDVQAKDAMTRSI
-165 RNKQVVF
+165 RGKKVVF
-172 CLAKKEQIVGIVVRI
+172 CIAKKEQIVSVVIRL
-187 SLNDSV
+187 SLHDSV
-193 KDLVAKIREE
+193 KLLVKKIREE
-203 MKGDAQ
+203 MRGDGVAT
-209 NLLLADEKNES
+209 LLADDSNES
-220 AITKLVKVILE
+220 SITKLIYVIFE
-231 TAVKQKGSDIHIEG
+231 TAIKQKTSDIHIEG
-245 TAKNTLVRIRVDGMM
+245 TENSTLVRIRVDGIM
-260 REVFKFDKDMFAPLA
+260 REAFKFDKDMFAPLA
-275 SRIKLMANMDIAE
+275 SRLKLLANLDIAE
-288 RRKPQDGRYSAFV
+288 RRKPQDGRYSDIILD
-301 AEKPYDFRI
+301 KPFDFRI

-333 QLEDLGIS
+333 RLEDLGIS
-341 ELNFYRFG
+341 ELNYDRFN
-349 EAIRQP
+349 EAIKQP

-376 LNAIKSVTQ
+376 LNAIKSVTH

-420 ILRQDPDIV
+420 ILRQDPDII

-494 LCPHCRYEVEPPEKM
+494 LCPNCRYEVEPPDKILN
-509 VAQIKNLIP
+509 QIKNLIP
-518 EDYHFFKSHGCN
+518 DDYHFYKSHGCSH
-530 ECNMQGYSGREVIS
+530 CGMQGYTGREVIS

-573 GFVTMFEDALSKA
+573 GFVTMFEDALMKA

-591 SLDEVYRVAKL
+591 SLDEVYRVAKLS

>member
-9 RLISAGLITNEQLT
+9 RLISAGLITNEQLNQ
-23 YALEE
+23 ALEE
-28 QKKQVRRK
+28 QKKQTRRK

-42 VDLGYLEETKLLGFF
+42 VDLGYLDEGKLLGFF
-57 IELCKRGELNLMSI
+57 VELCKRGELNLMSI

-86 SRMLNMEYINLDA
+86 SRMLNMEYVNLDA
-99 MQFDVDIANLV
+99 VQFDIDVTNAV
-110 PFSIIERYLAFPV
+110 PFSIIERHLAFPI
-123 KEEEVATSNEI
+123 EERDIATDDI
-134 LKGQA
+134 LKGKA
-139 KVLTV
+139 SV
-144 VKVVVA
+144 VTEMKVVVA
-150 DPFDVQGIEAIKRAI
+150 DPFDVQGIEAIKRVI
-165 RNKQVVF
+165 RNKKILF
-172 CLAKKEQIVGIVVRI
+172 CLAKKEQIVSIVVRI

-193 KDLVAKIREE
+193 KDLVKKIKEE
-203 MKGDAQ
+203 IKGDSQ
-209 NLLLADEKNES
+209 NLLLADEANES
-220 AITKLVKVILE
+220 AITKLVHVVLE
-231 TAVKQKGSDIHIEG
+231 TAIKQKGSDIHIEG

-260 REVFKFDKDMFAPLA
+260 REVFKFEKELFAPLA
-275 SRIKLMANMDIAE
+275 SRIKLMSNMDIAE
-288 RRKPQDGRYSAFV
+288 RRKPQDGRYSAIV
-301 AEKPYDFRI
+301 LEKPYDFRI

-341 ELNFYRFG
+341 ELNFDRFG

-376 LNAIKSVTQ
+376 LNAIKSVTH

-396 QMDMIQQV
+396 QMEMIQQV

-477 FIGSTMCGLQAQ
+477 FIGSTICGLQAQ

-509 VAQIKNLIP
+509 INQIKNLIP

>member
-9 RLISAGLITNEQLT
+9 RLISAGLITNEQLMA
-23 YALEE
+23 ALEE
-28 QKKQVRRK
+28 QKNQTRRK
-36 KIIRIL
+36 KIIRVL
-42 VDLGYLEETKLLGFF
+42 VDLGYLDENKLLGFF
-57 IELCKRGELNLMSI
+57 VELCKRGELDLSSI
-71 LEDFPNSEENILKLL
+71 IEDFPNSEENILKLL
-86 SRMLNMEYINLDA
+86 SRILNMEYVNLDA
-99 MQFDVDIANLV
+99 VQFDVDVANNI
-110 PFSIIERYLAFPV
+110 PFSIIERYLLFPF
-123 KEEEVATSNEI
+123 EESDVSTGDV
-134 LKGQA
+134 LKGKA
-139 KVLTV
+139 STV
-144 VKVVVA
+144 TVIKVVVA
-150 DPFDVQGIEAIKRAI
+150 DPFDVQGIEAVKRSI
-165 RNKQVVF
+165 RNKQILF
-172 CLAKKEQIVGIVVRI
+172 CLAKKEQIVSIVVRI

-193 KDLVAKIREE
+193 KEIIKQIRNE
-203 MKGDAQ
+203 MKGDAN
-209 NLLLADEKNES
+209 NLLLADEANES
-220 AITKLVKVILE
+220 AITKLVHVILE

-260 REVFKFDKDMFAPLA
+260 RETFKFDKDMFAPLS
-275 SRIKLMANMDIAE
+275 SRIKLMSNLDIAE
-288 RRKPQDGRYSAFV
+288 RRKPQDGRYSSIV
-301 AEKPYDFRI
+301 LEKPYDFRI

-341 ELNFYRFG
+341 ELNYDRFN

-376 LNAIKSVTQ
+376 LNAIKSVTH

-509 VAQIKNLIP
+509 INQIKNIIP
-518 EDYHFFKSHGCN
+518 EDYHFFKSHGCK

>member
-9 RLISAGLITNEQLT
+9 RLISAGLITNEQLEK
-23 YALEE
+23 ALEE

-36 KIIRIL
+36 KIVRIL
-42 VDLGYLEETKLLGFF
+42 VDLGYIEETKLLGFF
-57 IELCKRGELNLMSI
+57 VELCKRNELNLISI

-86 SRMLNMEYINLDA
+86 SRIINMEYVNLDA
-99 MQFDVDIANLV
+99 YEFNADVAEMLPYSIVEKYLV
-110 PFSIIERYLAFPV
+110 FPMSV
-123 KEEEVATSNEI
+123 DSDNNI
-134 LKGQA
+134 
-139 KVLTV
+139 
-144 VKVVVA
+144 KVVLA
-150 DPFDVQGIEAIKRAI
+150 DPFDVRAKDAVMRSI
-165 RNKQVVF
+165 SGKKVIF
-172 CLAKKEQIVGIVVRI
+172 CIAKKEQIVSVVIRI
-187 SLNDSV
+187 SLHDSV
-193 KDLVAKIREE
+193 KLLVKKIREE
-203 MKGDAQ
+203 MSGDSA
-209 NLLLADEKNES
+209 NVMLADDENQS
-220 AITKLVKVILE
+220 SITKLIYVIFE
-231 TAVKQKGSDIHIEG
+231 TAVKQKTSDIHIEG
-245 TAKNTLVRIRVDGMM
+245 TEKSTLVRIRVDGVM
-260 REVFKFDKDMFAPLA
+260 REAFKFDKDMFAPLS
-275 SRIKLMANMDIAE
+275 SRIKLLANLDIAE
-288 RRKPQDGRYSAFV
+288 RRKPQDGRYSDIILG
-301 AEKPYDFRI
+301 KPFDFRI

-333 QLEDLGIS
+333 RLEDLGIS
-341 ELNFYRFG
+341 ELNYDRFG
-349 EAIRQP
+349 EAIKQP

-376 LNAIKSVTQ
+376 LNAIKSVTH

-420 ILRQDPDIV
+420 ILRQDPDII

-494 LCPHCRYEVEPPEKM
+494 LCPHCKYEVEPPDKM
-509 VAQIKNLIP
+509 LAQIKNLIP
-518 EDYHFFKSHGCN
+518 EDYHFYKSHGCRQ
-530 ECNMQGYSGREVIS
+530 CGMQGYIGREVIS

-549 TEGMRRLISANAT
+549 TEGMRRLISAGAT

-573 GFVTMFEDALSKA
+573 GFVTMFEDALLKA

-591 SLDEVYRVAKL
+591 SLDEVYRVAKI

>member
-9 RLISAGLITNEQLT
+9 RLISAGLITNEQLNT
-23 YALEE
+23 ALEE

-36 KIIRIL
+36 KIVRIL
-42 VDLGYLEETKLLGFF
+42 VDLGYIEETKLLGFF
-57 IELCKRGELNLMSI
+57 VELCKRRELNLISI

-86 SRMLNMEYINLDA
+86 SRMLNMEYVDLDA
-99 MQFDVDIANLV
+99 IDFNPDVADSV
-110 PFSIIERYLAFPV
+110 PFSIIERYLAFPLA
-123 KEEEVATSNEI
+123 ETETD
-134 LKGQA
+134 
-139 KVLTV
+139 

-150 DPFDVQGIEAIKRAI
+150 DPFDVQARDAMTRAI
-165 RNKQVVF
+165 RSKKVLF
-172 CLAKKEQIVGIVVRI
+172 CIAKKEQIVGIVIRI
-187 SLNDSV
+187 SLHDSV
-193 KDLVAKIREE
+193 KLLVKKIREE
-203 MKGDAQ
+203 LKGDTQ
-209 NLLLADEKNES
+209 NILLADDENES
-220 AITKLVKVILE
+220 AITKLVNVIFE
-231 TAVKQKGSDIHIEG
+231 TAIKQKTSDIHIEG
-245 TAKNTLVRIRVDGMM
+245 TEKSTLVRIRVDGVM
-260 REVFKFDKDMFAPLA
+260 REAFKFDKDMFAPLS

-288 RRKPQDGRYSAFV
+288 RRKPQDGRYSAV
-301 AEKPYDFRI
+301 VLEKPYDFRI

-341 ELNFYRFG
+341 ELNFDRFN
-349 EAIRQP
+349 EAIKQP

-376 LNAIKSVTQ
+376 LNAIKSVTH

-420 ILRQDPDIV
+420 ILRQDPDII

-509 VAQIKNLIP
+509 LAQIKNIIP
-518 EDYHFFKSHGCN
+518 EDYHFFKSHGCAQ
-530 ECNMQGYSGREVIS
+530 CGMQGYSGREVIS

>member
-9 RLISAGLITNEQLT
+9 RLISAGLITNAQLEK
-23 YALEE
+23 ALEE
-28 QKKQVRRK
+28 QRKQVRRK
-36 KIIRIL
+36 KIVRIL
-42 VDLGYLEETKLLGFF
+42 VDLGYLEESKLLGFF
-57 IELCKRGELNLMSI
+57 VELCKRGELNLLSI
-71 LEDFPNSEENILKLL
+71 LEDFPNSEENILMLL
-86 SRMLNMEYINLDA
+86 SKMINMEYVDLDIYE
-99 MQFDVDIANLV
+99 FNPTIADNV
-110 PFSIIERYLAFPV
+110 PFSIIERYTSFPFAQ
-123 KEEEVATSNEI
+123 EGDTI
-134 LKGQA
+134 
-139 KVLTV
+139 
-144 VKVVVA
+144 KVVLA
-150 DPFDVQGIEAIKRAI
+150 DPFDIQAKEALSRSI
-165 RNKQVVF
+165 RGKKIAF
-172 CLAKKEQIVGIVVRI
+172 CIAKKEQIVAIVIRL
-187 SLNDSV
+187 SLNDSIKLIV
-193 KDLVAKIREE
+193 QNIRDE
-203 MKGDAQ
+203 MSGSTGIIM
-209 NLLLADEKNES
+209 ADDSGANQS
-220 AITKLVKVILE
+220 AITKLINVIFE
-231 TAVKQKGSDIHIEG
+231 TAVKQKASDIHIEA
-245 TAKNTLVRIRVDGMM
+245 TETSTLVRNRVDGVL
-260 REVFKFDKDMFAPLA
+260 REAFKFDKDMFAPLS
-275 SRIKLMANMDIAE
+275 SRMKLMANLDIAE
-288 RRKPQDGRYSAFV
+288 RRKPQDGRYSDIIIG
-301 AEKPYDFRI
+301 KPYDFRI

-333 QLEDLGIS
+333 KLEDLGIS
-341 ELNFYRFG
+341 ELNYSRFN
-349 EAIRQP
+349 EAIKQP

-376 LNAIKSVTQ
+376 LNAIKNVTH

-396 QMDMIQQV
+396 QMDLIQQV

-420 ILRQDPDIV
+420 ILRQDPDII

-477 FIGSTMCGLQAQ
+477 FIGSTICGFQAQ

-494 LCPHCRYEVEPPEKM
+494 LCPNCMYEVEPPEKM
-509 VAQIKNLIP
+509 LAQIRNLIP
-518 EDYHFFKSHGCN
+518 EDYHFYKSHGCAN
-530 ECNMQGYSGREVIS
+530 CGMQGYIGREVIS
-544 EVVLG
+544 EVILG

-573 GFVTMFEDALSKA
+573 GFVTMFEDALLKA

>member
-9 RLISAGLITNEQLT
+9 RLISAGLITNEQLNQ
-23 YALEE
+23 ALEE
-28 QKKQVRRK
+28 QKKQTRRK

-42 VDLGYLEETKLLGFF
+42 VDLGYLDEGKLLGFF
-57 IELCKRGELNLMSI
+57 VELCKRGELNLMSI

-86 SRMLNMEYINLDA
+86 SRMLGMEYIDLNTIDFNPA
-99 MQFDVDIANLV
+99 IADSV
-110 PFSIIERYLAFPV
+110 PLAIIERHLAFPFEE
-123 KEEEVATSNEI
+123 KEGN
-134 LKGQA
+134 
-139 KVLTV
+139 
-144 VKVVVA
+144 VKVAVA
-150 DPFDVQGIEAIKRAI
+150 DPFDVQARDAMTRSI
-165 RNKQVVF
+165 RGKKVSF
-172 CLAKKEQIVGIVVRI
+172 CLSKKEQIVGIVLRI
-187 SLNDSV
+187 SLHDSV
-193 KDLVAKIREE
+193 KALVKKIRDEI
-203 MKGDAQ
+203 KGDSQ
-209 NLLLADEKNES
+209 SILLADEGNQS
-220 AITKLVKVILE
+220 AITKLVSTIFE
-231 TAVKQKGSDIHIEG
+231 TAIKQKTSDIHIEG
-245 TAKNTLVRIRVDGMM
+245 TETSTLVRIRVDGVM
-260 REVFKFDKDMFAPLA
+260 REAFKFDKDMFAPLS

-288 RRKPQDGRYSAFV
+288 RRKPQDGRYSDIILGN
-301 AEKPYDFRI
+301 PYDFRI

-333 QLEDLGIS
+333 RLEDLGIS
-341 ELNFYRFG
+341 ELNFDRFN
-349 EAIRQP
+349 EAIKQP

-376 LNAIKSVTQ
+376 LNAIKSVTH

-420 ILRQDPDIV
+420 ILRQDPDII

-494 LCPHCRYEVEPPEKM
+494 LCPHCRYEIEPPEKM
-509 VAQIKNLIP
+509 INQIKNLIP
-518 EDYHFFKSHGCN
+518 EDYHFFKSHGCAK
-530 ECNMQGYSGREVIS
+530 CNMQGYAGREVIS

>member
-9 RLISAGLITNEQLT
+9 RLISAGLITNEQLNH
-23 YALEE
+23 ALEE
-28 QKKQVRRK
+28 QKKQTRRK

-42 VDLGYLEETKLLGFF
+42 VDLGYLDEGKLLGFF
-57 IELCKRGELNLMSI
+57 VELCKRGELNLMSI

-86 SRMLNMEYINLDA
+86 SRMLNMEYVNLDA
-99 MQFDVDIANLV
+99 VQFDIDVTNAV
-110 PFSIIERYLAFPV
+110 PFSIIERHLAFPI
-123 KEEEVATSNEI
+123 EERDIATDDI
-134 LKGQA
+134 LKGKA
-139 KVLTV
+139 SV
-144 VKVVVA
+144 VTEMKVVVA
-150 DPFDVQGIEAIKRAI
+150 DPFDVQGIEAIKRVI
-165 RNKQVVF
+165 RNKKILF
-172 CLAKKEQIVGIVVRI
+172 CLAKKEQIVSIVVRI

-193 KDLVAKIREE
+193 KDLVKKIKEE
-203 MKGDAQ
+203 IKGDSQ
-209 NLLLADEKNES
+209 NLLLADEANES
-220 AITKLVKVILE
+220 AITKLVHVVLE
-231 TAVKQKGSDIHIEG
+231 TAIKQKGSDIHIEG

-260 REVFKFDKDMFAPLA
+260 REVFKFEKDLFAPLA
-275 SRIKLMANMDIAE
+275 SRIKLMSNMDIAE
-288 RRKPQDGRYSAFV
+288 RRKPQDGRYSAIV
-301 AEKPYDFRI
+301 LEKPYDFRI

-341 ELNFYRFG
+341 ELNFDRFG

-376 LNAIKSVTQ
+376 LNAIKSVTH

-396 QMDMIQQV
+396 QMEMIQQV

-477 FIGSTMCGLQAQ
+477 FIGSTICGLQAQ

-509 VAQIKNLIP
+509 INQIKNLIP

>member
-9 RLISAGLITNEQLT
+9 RLISAGLITNEQLNT
-23 YALEE
+23 ALEE

-36 KIIRIL
+36 KIVRIL
-42 VDLGYLEETKLLGFF
+42 VDLGYIEETKLLGFF
-57 IELCKRGELNLMSI
+57 VELCKRRELNLISI

-86 SRMLNMEYINLDA
+86 SRMLNMEYVDLDTVE
-99 MQFDVDIANLV
+99 FNPDIADNM
-110 PFSIIERYLAFPV
+110 PFSIIERYLAFPLS
-123 KEEEVATSNEI
+123 ETETEI
-134 LKGQA
+134 
-139 KVLTV
+139 
-144 VKVVVA
+144 KVVVA
-150 DPFDVQGIEAIKRAI
+150 DPFDVQAREAIVRTI
-165 RNKQVVF
+165 RSKKVLF
-172 CLAKKEQIVGIVVRI
+172 CIAKKEQIVSIVIRI
-187 SLNDSV
+187 SLHDSV
-193 KDLVAKIREE
+193 KLLVKKIRDEL
-203 MKGDAQ
+203 KGDAQ
-209 NLLLADEKNES
+209 NILFADDENES
-220 AITKLVKVILE
+220 AITKLVNVILE
-231 TAVKQKGSDIHIEG
+231 TAIKQKTSDIHIEG
-245 TAKNTLVRIRVDGMM
+245 TEKSTLVRIRVDGVM
-260 REVFKFDKDMFAPLA
+260 REAFKFDKDMFAPLA

-288 RRKPQDGRYSAFV
+288 RRKPQDGRYSAIV
-301 AEKPYDFRI
+301 LEKPYDFRI

-333 QLEDLGIS
+333 RLEDLGIS
-341 ELNFYRFG
+341 ELNFDRFG
-349 EAIRQP
+349 EAIKQP

-420 ILRQDPDIV
+420 ILRQDPDII

-494 LCPHCRYEVEPPEKM
+494 LCQNCLYEVEPPEKM

-518 EDYHFFKSHGCN
+518 EDYHFFKSHGCAQ
-530 ECNMQGYSGREVIS
+530 CNMQGYSGREVIS

>member
-9 RLISAGLITNEQLT
+9 RLISAGLITNAQLEK
-23 YALEE
+23 ALEE
-28 QKKQVRRK
+28 QRKQVRRK
-36 KIIRIL
+36 KIVRVL
-42 VDLGYLEETKLLGFF
+42 VDLGYLEESKLLGFF
-57 IELCKRGELNLMSI
+57 VELCKRGELNLLSI
-71 LEDFPNSEENILKLL
+71 LEDFPNSEENILMLL
-86 SRMLNMEYINLDA
+86 SKIINMEYVDLDNYE
-99 MQFDVDIANLV
+99 FNPSIADCV
-110 PFSIIERYLAFPV
+110 PFGIIERYTSFPFA
-123 KEEEVATSNEI
+123 EDGDTI
-134 LKGQA
+134 
-139 KVLTV
+139 
-144 VKVVVA
+144 KVVLA
-150 DPFDVQGIEAIKRAI
+150 DPFDIQAKEAMSRSI
-165 RNKQVVF
+165 RGKKVTF
-172 CLAKKEQIVGIVVRI
+172 CIAKKEQVVAVVIRL

-193 KDLVAKIREE
+193 KLLVQNIREE
-203 MKGDAQ
+203 MSGATGTIM
-209 NLLLADEKNES
+209 ADDDGNKS
-220 AITKLVKVILE
+220 AITKLIGVIFE
-231 TAVKQKGSDIHIEG
+231 TAVKQKTSDIHIEA
-245 TAKNTLVRIRVDGMM
+245 TETSTLVRNRVDGVM
-260 REVFKFDKDMFAPLA
+260 REAFKFDKDMFAPLS
-275 SRIKLMANMDIAE
+275 SRMKLMANLDIAE
-288 RRKPQDGRYSAFV
+288 RRKPQDGRYSDIIMG
-301 AEKPYDFRI
+301 KPYDFRI

-333 QLEDLGIS
+333 RLEDLGIS
-341 ELNFYRFG
+341 ELNYNRFN
-349 EAIRQP
+349 EAIKQP

-376 LNAIKSVTQ
+376 LNAIKSITH

-396 QMDMIQQV
+396 QMDLIQQV

-420 ILRQDPDIV
+420 ILRQDPDII

-477 FIGSTMCGLQAQ
+477 FIGSTICGFQAQ

-509 VAQIKNLIP
+509 LAQIKNLIP
-518 EDYHFFKSHGCN
+518 EDYHFYKSHGCGN
-530 ECNMQGYSGREVIS
+530 CGMQGYIGREVVS
-544 EVVLG
+544 EVILG

-573 GFVTMFEDALSKA
+573 GFVTMFEDALLKA

>member
-9 RLISAGLITNEQLT
+9 RLISAGLITNVQLEK
-23 YALEE
+23 ALEV
-28 QKKQVRRK
+28 QRQQVRRK
-36 KIIRIL
+36 KILRVL
-42 VDLGYLEETKLLGFF
+42 VDLNYIEETKLLGFF
-57 IELCKRGELNLMSI
+57 VELCKRQELNLISI

-86 SRMLNMEYINLDA
+86 SRMVNMEYIDLDNYEFNPTVA
-99 MQFDVDIANLV
+99 DNV
-110 PFSIIERYLAFPV
+110 PFSIIEKYASFPF
-123 KEEEVATSNEI
+123 EEKDNVI
-134 LKGQA
+134 
-139 KVLTV
+139 
-144 VKVVVA
+144 KVVLS
-150 DPFDVQGIEAIKRAI
+150 DPFDIRAKEAITRSIRGKKVQFCISKR
-165 RNKQVVF
+165 
-172 CLAKKEQIVGIVVRI
+172 EQIIAIVIRL

-193 KDLVAKIREE
+193 KILVQNIREE
-203 MKGDAQ
+203 MSGAAGITIA
-209 NLLLADEKNES
+209 LDEGENKS
-220 AITKLVKVILE
+220 SITKLIDVIFE
-231 TAVKQKGSDIHIEG
+231 TAVKQKTSDVHIEA
-245 TAKNTLVRIRVDGMM
+245 TDNSTLVRNRVDGVM
-260 REVFKFDKDMFAPLA
+260 RESFRFDRDMFAPLS
-275 SRIKLMANMDIAE
+275 SRIKLMANLDIAE
-288 RRKPQDGRYSAFV
+288 RRKPQDGRYSDIV
-301 AEKPYDFRI
+301 GGKPFDFRI

-333 QLEDLGIS
+333 RLEDLGIS
-341 ELNFYRFG
+341 ELNYDRFN
-349 EAIRQP
+349 EAIKQP

-371 TLYAA
+371 TLYAS
-376 LNAIKSVTQ
+376 LNAIKNITH

-396 QMDMIQQV
+396 QMDLIQQV

-420 ILRQDPDIV
+420 ILRQDPDII

-477 FIGSTMCGLQAQ
+477 FIGSTLCGLQAQ

-494 LCPHCRYEVEPPEKM
+494 LCLECRYEVEPPDRM
-509 VAQIKNLIP
+509 LAQIRNLIP
-518 EDYHFFKSHGCN
+518 DDYHFYKSHGCSK
-530 ECNMQGYSGREVIS
+530 CGMQGYIGREVVS

-549 TEGMRRLISANAT
+549 TEGMRRLVSANAT

-591 SLDEVYRVAKL
+591 SLDEVYRVAKLS

>member
-9 RLISAGLITNEQLT
+9 RLISAGLITNAQLEK
-23 YALEE
+23 ALEE
-28 QKKQVRRK
+28 QRKQVRRK
-36 KIIRIL
+36 KIVRIL
-42 VDLGYLEETKLLGFF
+42 VDLGYLEESKLLGFF
-57 IELCKRGELNLMSI
+57 VELCKRGELNLLSI
-71 LEDFPNSEENILKLL
+71 LEDFPNSEENILMLL
-86 SRMLNMEYINLDA
+86 SKMINMEYVDLDTYE
-99 MQFDVDIANLV
+99 FNPTIADNV
-110 PFSIIERYLAFPV
+110 PFSIIERYTSFPFAQ
-123 KEEEVATSNEI
+123 EGDTI
-134 LKGQA
+134 
-139 KVLTV
+139 
-144 VKVVVA
+144 KVVLA
-150 DPFDVQGIEAIKRAI
+150 DPFDIQAKEALSRSI
-165 RNKQVVF
+165 RGKKIAF
-172 CLAKKEQIVGIVVRI
+172 CIAKKEQIVAIVIRL
-187 SLNDSV
+187 SLNDSIKLIV
-193 KDLVAKIREE
+193 QNIRDE
-203 MKGDAQ
+203 MSGSTGIIM
-209 NLLLADEKNES
+209 ADDSGANQS
-220 AITKLVKVILE
+220 AITKLINVIFE
-231 TAVKQKGSDIHIEG
+231 TAVKQKASDIHIEA
-245 TAKNTLVRIRVDGMM
+245 TETSTLVRNRVDGVL
-260 REVFKFDKDMFAPLA
+260 REAFKFDKDMFAPLS
-275 SRIKLMANMDIAE
+275 SRMKLMANLDIAE
-288 RRKPQDGRYSAFV
+288 RRKPQDGRYSDIIIG
-301 AEKPYDFRI
+301 KPYDFRI

-333 QLEDLGIS
+333 KLEDLGIS
-341 ELNFYRFG
+341 ELNYSRFN
-349 EAIRQP
+349 EAIKQP

-376 LNAIKSVTQ
+376 LNAIKNVTH

-396 QMDMIQQV
+396 QMDLIQQV

-420 ILRQDPDIV
+420 ILRQDPDII

-477 FIGSTMCGLQAQ
+477 FIGSTICGFQAQ

-494 LCPHCRYEVEPPEKM
+494 LCPNCMYEVEPPEKM
-509 VAQIKNLIP
+509 LAQIRNLIP
-518 EDYHFFKSHGCN
+518 EDYHFYKSHGCAN
-530 ECNMQGYSGREVIS
+530 CGMQGYIGREVIS
-544 EVVLG
+544 EVILG

-573 GFVTMFEDALSKA
+573 GFVTMFEDALLKA

>member
-9 RLISAGLITNEQLT
+9 RLISAGLITNAQLEK
-23 YALEE
+23 ALEE
-28 QKKQVRRK
+28 QRKQVRRK
-36 KIIRIL
+36 KIVRVL
-42 VDLGYLEETKLLGFF
+42 VDLGYLEESKLLGFF
-57 IELCKRGELNLMSI
+57 VELCKRGELNLLSI
-71 LEDFPNSEENILKLL
+71 LEDFPNSEENILMLL
-86 SRMLNMEYINLDA
+86 SKMINMEYVDLDSYE
-99 MQFDVDIANLV
+99 FNPSIADCV
-110 PFSIIERYLAFPV
+110 PFGIIERYTSFPFA
-123 KEEEVATSNEI
+123 EDGDTI
-134 LKGQA
+134 
-139 KVLTV
+139 
-144 VKVVVA
+144 KVVLA
-150 DPFDVQGIEAIKRAI
+150 DPFDIQAKEAMSRSI
-165 RNKQVVF
+165 RGKKVAF
-172 CLAKKEQIVGIVVRI
+172 CIAKKEQVVAIVIRL

-193 KDLVAKIREE
+193 KLLVQNIREE
-203 MKGDAQ
+203 MSGATGVI
-209 NLLLADEKNES
+209 LADDDGNKS
-220 AITKLVKVILE
+220 AITKLIGVIFE
-231 TAVKQKGSDIHIEG
+231 TAVKQKTSDIHIEA
-245 TAKNTLVRIRVDGMM
+245 TETSTLVRNRVDGIM
-260 REVFKFDKDMFAPLA
+260 REAFKFDKDMFAPLS
-275 SRIKLMANMDIAE
+275 SRMKLMANLDIAE
-288 RRKPQDGRYSAFV
+288 RRKPQDGRYSDIIMG
-301 AEKPYDFRI
+301 KPYDFRI

-333 QLEDLGIS
+333 RLEDLGIS
-341 ELNFYRFG
+341 ELNYNRFD
-349 EAIRQP
+349 EAIKQP

-376 LNAIKSVTQ
+376 LNAIKSITH

-396 QMDMIQQV
+396 QMDLIQQV

-420 ILRQDPDIV
+420 ILRQDPDII

-477 FIGSTMCGLQAQ
+477 FIGSTICGFQAQ

-494 LCPHCRYEVEPPEKM
+494 LCPNCRYEVEPPEKM
-509 VAQIKNLIP
+509 LSQIRNLIP
-518 EDYHFFKSHGCN
+518 EDYHFYKSHGCN
-530 ECNMQGYSGREVIS
+530 NCSMQGYVGREVVS
-544 EVVLG
+544 EVILG

-573 GFVTMFEDALSKA
+573 GFVTMFEDALLKA

>member
-9 RLISAGLITNEQLT
+9 RLISAGLITNEQLEK
-23 YALEE
+23 ALQE
-28 QKKQVRRK
+28 QKKQTRRK
-36 KIIRIL
+36 KIVRVL
-42 VDLGYLEETKLLGFF
+42 VDLGYLEETALLGFF
-57 IELCKRGELNLMSI
+57 VELCKRRELNLISI

-86 SRMLNMEYINLDA
+86 SRILNMEYVDLDA
-99 MQFDVDIANLV
+99 YEFNPDVADYI
-110 PFSIIERYLAFPV
+110 PFSIIEKYLAFPMS
-123 KEEEVATSNEI
+123 EEEGNI
-134 LKGQA
+134 
-139 KVLTV
+139 
-144 VKVVVA
+144 KVVLA
-150 DPFDVQGIEAIKRAI
+150 DPFDMQAKDAITRSVRGKKVI
-165 RNKQVVF
+165 F
-172 CLAKKEQIVGIVVRI
+172 CIAKKEQIVSIVIRL
-187 SLNDSV
+187 SLHDSV
-193 KDLVAKIREE
+193 KMLVKKIREE
-203 MKGDAQ
+203 MSGDG
-209 NLLLADEKNES
+209 NNTLLADDNNQS
-220 AITKLVKVILE
+220 SITKLIYVIFE
-231 TAVKQKGSDIHIEG
+231 TAIKQKTSDIHIEG
-245 TAKNTLVRIRVDGMM
+245 TEKSTLVRIRVDGIM
-260 REVFKFDKDMFAPLA
+260 REAFKFDKDMFAPLS
-275 SRIKLMANMDIAE
+275 SRIKLLANLDIAE
-288 RRKPQDGRYSAFV
+288 RRKPQDGRYSDIILD
-301 AEKPYDFRI
+301 KPFDFRI

-333 QLEDLGIS
+333 RLEDLGIS
-341 ELNFYRFG
+341 ELNYDRFN
-349 EAIRQP
+349 EAIKQP

-376 LNAIKSVTQ
+376 LNAIKSVTH

-420 ILRQDPDIV
+420 ILRQDPDII

-494 LCPHCRYEVEPPEKM
+494 LCPHCRYEVEPPDKILS
-509 VAQIKNLIP
+509 QIKNLIP
-518 EDYHFFKSHGCN
+518 DDYHFYKSHGCSQ
-530 ECNMQGYSGREVIS
+530 CGMQGYSGREVIS

-573 GFVTMFEDALSKA
+573 GFVTMFEDALMKA

-591 SLDEVYRVAKL
+591 SLDEVYRVAKLS